1 VNQFCELEW
10 LQREHVTE
18 TYSNEVEEQ
27 KATPRSRLLPRPFF
41 IVHFSIY
48 FIDCLGTDTHYSNKS
63 HLSNTF
69 CVFAIT
75 VVYGF
80 DAAK

>member
-1 VNQFCELEW
+1 MAPKRARHCNVFK
-10 LQREHVTE
+10 REVG
-18 TYSNEVEEQ
+18 EQ
-27 KATPRSRLLPRPFF
+27 KATLRGRPLTRPFF

-48 FIDCLGTDTHYSNKS
+48 FIDCLGTDTHYTNKS